1 MILTKFVFATRV
13 IVLRKYTSDD
23 LRIRVMNIFSPD
35 LKGLVALKREVD
47 QAVYFPEINNVESM
61 ITSISTNTNDII
73 DAIILL
79 AFNGDYYRGVHLIT
93 TTVYSHLE

>member
-1 MILTKFVFATRV
+1 MVNILSLEL
-13 IVLRKYTSDD
+13 I
-23 LRIRVMNIFSPD
+23 
-35 LKGLVALKREVD
+35 GLVARDSEVN

-79 AFNGDYYRGVHLIT
+79 AFNGDYYRGVLLIT

>member
-1 MILTKFVFATRV
+1 MVNILSLEL
-13 IVLRKYTSDD
+13 I
-23 LRIRVMNIFSPD
+23 
-35 LKGLVALKREVD
+35 GLAARDSEVN

-73 DAIILL
+73 LL
-79 AFNGDYYRGVHLIT
+79 AFNGDYYRGVLLIT